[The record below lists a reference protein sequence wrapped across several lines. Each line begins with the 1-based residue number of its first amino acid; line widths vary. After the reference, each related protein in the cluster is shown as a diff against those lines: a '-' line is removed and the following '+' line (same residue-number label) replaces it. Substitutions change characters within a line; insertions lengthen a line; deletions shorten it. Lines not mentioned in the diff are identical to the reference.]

1 MCEREGVREGTLVTE
16 RGEACERDR
25 ENVCVREQV
34 RKTTS
39 DCESESREGEST
51 TIMSVQE
58 ATQYVCEK
66 E

>member
-1 MCEREGVREGTLVTE
+1 MTE